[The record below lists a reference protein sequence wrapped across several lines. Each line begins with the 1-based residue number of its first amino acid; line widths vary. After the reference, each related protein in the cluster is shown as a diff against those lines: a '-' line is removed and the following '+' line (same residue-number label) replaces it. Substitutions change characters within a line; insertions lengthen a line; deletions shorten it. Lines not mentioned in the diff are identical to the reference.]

1 MNLGTLRQPIIERHT
16 KNYVGFIF
24 CIWMLL
30 FAKNVLAN
38 HTEINQVRLW
48 PSPENTRVVFDLS
61 RSLDCQV
68 KTLPQSNRVTIELKN
83 TVFHADL
90 SKLDFRDSRIKSI
103 KTKPSNKK
111 DLNIEIELTHSLKPT
126 VFSLAPNQTYG
137 HRLVVDLEI
146 AGNDNGLA
154 CVNLENERDNIL
166 ALFEADLPIQP
177 EVPKTNVPDTA
188 KFSHPKT
195 LPQADPNPTSK
206 TLPKSITHNIPNSSR
221 VPASAS
227 ASASAPV
234 TAPEIKTTQSATTSP
249 SPSPVKVLARKPA
262 PFIIAIDAGHG
273 GEDPGAIGKRGTR
286 EKDVALAIAKQ
297 LKYLVDREPNMR
309 AVLIRTGDYYIALQ
323 ERVQRARRHHADLFI
338 SIHADAFHD
347 RRAEGASVFTLS
359 EKGASSAA
367 ARWLAARENRSDLI
381 GGVKLKDKNKVLAS
395 VLLDLSQTK
404 STEEGHKA
412 AHYILR
418 SMGKIAVLHRGQV
431 EQAGFAVLK
440 APDIPSLLVETG
452 FISNLQ
458 GEAKLRNPQYQR
470 HVAQAILNGVR
481 HYVGQ
486 RHH

>member
-1 MNLGTLRQPIIERHT
+1 MIKG
-16 KNYVGFIF
+16 NYLKLIL
-24 CIWMLL
+24 CILISLWSTAGWSN
-30 FAKNVLAN
+30 AKV
-38 HTEINQVRLW
+38 TEIKQVRIW

-61 RSLDCQV
+61 CPIDCQA
-68 KTLPQSNRVTIELKN
+68 KSLAHSNRVNLELKN
-83 TVFHADL
+83 TVFLASL
-90 SKLDFRDSRIKSI
+90 LKLDFQDSRIKHI
-103 KTKPSNKK
+103 KTTRINQQ
-111 DLNIEIELTHSLKPT
+111 DLNIEIELTQSLKPT

-137 HRLVVDLEI
+137 HRLVIDLEI

-154 CVNLENERDNIL
+154 YVNVENVRNKINPNERDDIL
-166 ALFEADLPIQP
+166 ALFEKDSSSTHASPLPGNDRPISG
-177 EVPKTNVPDTA
+177 N
-188 KFSHPKT
+188 
-195 LPQADPNPTSK
+195 
-206 TLPKSITHNIPNSSR
+206 
-221 VPASAS
+221 ASAM
-227 ASASAPV
+227 
-234 TAPEIKTTQSATTSP
+234 EATKSVQTP
-249 SPSPVKVLARKPA
+249 IVNTLNTKAALSPSPVKVLEKKPA

-297 LKYLVDREPNMR
+297 LKYLIDREPNMR

-381 GGVKLKDKNKVLAS
+381 GGVKLKDKNKILAS
-395 VLLDLSQTK
+395 VLLDLTQTK
-404 STEEGHKA
+404 SKEEGCKA

-418 SMGKIAVLHRGQV
+418 SLGKMSVLHRGQV

-470 HVAQAILNGVR
+470 QVAQAILNGVR